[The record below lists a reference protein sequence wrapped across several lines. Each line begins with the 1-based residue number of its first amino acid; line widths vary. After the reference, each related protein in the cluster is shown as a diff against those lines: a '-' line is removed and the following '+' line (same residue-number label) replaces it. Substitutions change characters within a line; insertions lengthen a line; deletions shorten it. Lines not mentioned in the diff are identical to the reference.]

1 MAPGLLITT
10 PNQCTSSW
18 ARTVTGLSHP
28 RAKVSGVE
36 VASVESGTTTR
47 VRLRVSH
54 DEPEIPRRW
63 FVKLP
68 SRRLR
73 ARLITALPRLVD
85 TEIRFYQQLAND
97 VGVGVPRALAAQR
110 SLLKATLVLEDL
122 GDTDCMLVE
131 PAASFSITQARG
143 AVRLLAHL
151 HRRFL
156 DCPRFETDLAWLEA
170 TATAKKRPK
179 AQRIAAAILRAE
191 QGFAHANIKDAKAR
205 FAKLI
210 KTHSELEDLLQLRLA
225 NQALKVKAWALAES
239 AYAAVD
245 KRQWRGSRQRLAR
258 LGRLKALHGWG
269 KYDKARKAQKR
280 FRALCRSCM
289 DGGTDD
295 VLYIEAHLE
304 VLRGRKAK
312 ARDLLTKLVDRFPE
326 RTGGAKADLLLQE
339 LAGGPDPDARNLR
352 GPNGIRGFDRTD
364 PRNGTS

>member
-10 PNQCTSSW
+10 PDQCTSSW

-156 DCPRFETDLAWLEA
+156 DCPRFETDLAWLGASIRRTEDWLGDRLA
-170 TATAKKRPK
+170 LPLTRRGLRRARAIVPPRLGEDALRYARSRRSVMRVLNRNARTLVHHDCYPGNWYWRGDEPGLLDWQLVRIGDGIGDLAYLLGTALSTADRRRHEEELLTLYRTSSGLELCPSEL
-179 AQRIAAAILRAE
+179 AQRYTQHLVYP
-191 QGFAHANIKDAKAR
+191 F
-205 FAKLI
+205 
-210 KTHSELEDLLQLRLA
+210 
-225 NQALKVKAWALAES
+225 
-239 AYAAVD
+239 
-245 KRQWRGSRQRLAR
+245 
-258 LGRLKALHGWG
+258 
-269 KYDKARKAQKR
+269 
-280 FRALCRSCM
+280 
-289 DGGTDD
+289 
-295 VLYIEAHLE
+295 EAM
-304 VLRGRKAK
+304 
-312 ARDLLTKLVDRFPE
+312 LLTLAIGGLMPTPANHTLLE
-326 RTGGAKADLLLQE
+326 RATQAVLDHDSFGVLLGASA
-339 LAGGPDPDARNLR
+339 
-352 GPNGIRGFDRTD
+352 
-364 PRNGTS
+364 